1 MRGPRARANT
11 EDEMMKIM
19 KRLLVIILLLIAAG
33 CSSSESTPTRGSTA
47 LYGAAVGW
55 AAAAAL
61 GGNGPVQALAALGG
75 VGLGYILGSNPPPCN
90 TRTETD
96 TDTPIINGNAAAG
109 PTGNQHQR
117 TICNVGHS
125 SAIQAHVVPPTS
137 VMGKGEVTTSPPA
150 VDPVEWRKGMQQ
162 ERGNATFSPPRQA
175 STSQKPPHGTI
186 YGIR

>member
-1 MRGPRARANT
+1 
-11 EDEMMKIM
+11 MMKIM
-19 KRLLVIILLLIAAG
+19 KRLLLVIILLILLLIEAG
-33 CSSSESTPTRGSTA
+33 CSSSEESTPTRGSTA

-75 VGLGYILGSNPPPCN
+75 VGLGYILGSDPDPCY

-137 VMGKGEVTTSPPA
+137 VMGKGGVTTSPPA
-150 VDPVEWRKGMQQ
+150 VDPIAWREKRQS
-162 ERGNATFSPPRQA
+162 ERPP
-175 STSQKPPHGTI
+175 PPHHHIRPYRYTTI